1 MKKVII
7 NNMPAYAKSEKYI
20 VATRDEEGDLWFW
33 GAYSNLN
40 TAGRAIDCNPNR
52 ELFESREVT

>member
-7 NNMPAYAKSEKYI
+7 NNMPTLTKTEKFI

-33 GAYSNLN
+33 GAYSSLSA
-40 TAGRAIDCNPNR
+40 AGYAINCNPDR
-52 ELFESREVT
+52 ELYERCEVA